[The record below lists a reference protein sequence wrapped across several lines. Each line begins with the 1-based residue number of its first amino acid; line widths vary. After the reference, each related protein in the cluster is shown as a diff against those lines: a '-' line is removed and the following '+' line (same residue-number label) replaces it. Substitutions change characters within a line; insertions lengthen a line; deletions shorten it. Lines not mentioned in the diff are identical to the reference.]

1 MTLDDPSAPVRSDTV
16 LVLGVGNT
24 LMTDD
29 GAGPAVIA
37 ALAASGAR
45 AGVRLI
51 DGGTCGLTLLPE
63 IEACA
68 ALIVVDAALIDGPA
82 GRVETYEGAAM
93 DALLRSVKSTAHEVA
108 MTDLL
113 DGARALGALPERRA
127 LVAVKPARIAVG
139 LAPTPEI
146 AAALPEAQA
155 AVEALL
161 ARWLA

>member
-1 MTLDDPSAPVRSDTV
+1 MSLDAPSATLRSQDV

-24 LMTDD
+24 LMCDD
-29 GAGPAVIA
+29 GAGPAVIG
-37 ALAASGAR
+37 ALARSAPQ
-45 AGVRLI
+45 AGVRLV
-51 DGGTCGLTLLPE
+51 DGGTCGLALLPE
-63 IEACA
+63 IETCA

-82 GRVETYEGAAM
+82 GRVATYEGAAM
-93 DALLRSVKSTAHEVA
+93 DALLRGVKSTAHEVA

-139 LAPTPEI
+139 LEPTPDV

-155 AVEALL
+155 AVEALV
-161 ARWLA
+161 ARWRA